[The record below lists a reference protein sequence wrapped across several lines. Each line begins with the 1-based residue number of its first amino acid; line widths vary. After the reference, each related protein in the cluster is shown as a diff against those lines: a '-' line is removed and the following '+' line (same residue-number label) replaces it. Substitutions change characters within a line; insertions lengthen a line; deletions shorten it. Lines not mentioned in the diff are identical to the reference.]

1 MMVLPISDSSSAIQF
16 KKTKTSFIGL
26 CGLGLLALG
35 TQIHAAEWSDTSLG
49 WRYGTTFAEP
59 YDNKPDGSR
68 QDISKNIIS
77 LNHVSGYKYGTN
89 FFNADVLLSD
99 DKDPGKGTK
108 DGAQEVY
115 VVYRNTFDLG
125 KAFKKDLKIGPIQ
138 GFGITGGFDF
148 NTKNDSYGS
157 KKRMLVLGPTIMMD
171 VPGFLKIS
179 VLALNE
185 SNDPAG
191 IDKRYTYDTH
201 PMLEMVWGMPVFSLP
216 LSFEGYALFIGP
228 KGKSE
233 FGSATAPETHVDM
246 QVMYDLGKD
255 IGMSAKTFRVGAE
268 YEYWHNK
275 FGNPESQAGKGA
287 TASTPMIRAEYH
299 F

>member
-1 MMVLPISDSSSAIQF
+1 MVIQSNRTLNKASKIF
-16 KKTKTSFIGL
+16 SGV
-26 CGLGLLALG
+26 CGMGILTFTAAV
-35 TQIHAAEWSDTSLG
+35 QAAEWSDTSLG
-49 WRYGTTFAEP
+49 WRYGTSFAEP
-59 YDNKPDGSR
+59 YVNKPDGSR

-77 LNHVSGYKYGTN
+77 LNHASGYKYGTN

-115 VVYRNTFDLG
+115 VVYRNTLDLG
-125 KAFKKDLKIGPIQ
+125 KVFKKDLKMGPIQ
-138 GFGITGGFDF
+138 SFGITGGFDF
-148 NTKNDSYGS
+148 NTKNDGYGS
-157 KKRMLVLGPTIMMD
+157 KKRMFVLGPSMMMD

-179 VLALNE
+179 VLALSE
-185 SNDPAG
+185 SNDPSG
-191 IDKRYTYDTH
+191 IDKRYTYDVH
-201 PMLEMVWGMPVFSLP
+201 PMLEVVWGMPVFSLP

-228 KGKSE
+228 KGKNE
-233 FGSATAPETHVDM
+233 FGASTAPETNVDM
-246 QVMYDLGKD
+246 QLMYDLGADLGLSK
-255 IGMSAKTFRVGAE
+255 KTFRVGAE
-268 YEYWHNK
+268 YQYWHNK